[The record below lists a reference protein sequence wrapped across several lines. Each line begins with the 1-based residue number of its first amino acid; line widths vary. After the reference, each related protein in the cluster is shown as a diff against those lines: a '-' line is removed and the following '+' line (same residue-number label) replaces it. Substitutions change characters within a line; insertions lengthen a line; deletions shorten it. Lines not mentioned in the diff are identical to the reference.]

1 MRLKRHFK
9 NPKKEEVMQSE
20 EDVVMQEEEAE
31 EEKVPETISKRPRH
45 S

>member
-1 MRLKRHFK
+1 
-9 NPKKEEVMQSE
+9 MQAE